1 MTELANESTMVI
13 IDQANSQVET
23 QIRGIERLI
32 EVIADDLSVKTFM
45 NENDPKQN
53 DEVYLTRL
61 SICNKLEEFKDAY
74 PEISGIAIV
83 THSGNYISNE
93 MYKSQKSTLVL
104 DKWYVDC
111 ISNKNEYQITVNP
124 VSRNFTYYEM
134 KSMDEILCVSKAI
147 LNENNKVIGA
157 ILIDFKLEHINSILE
172 NITIGKEGFVV
183 IMDGNEN
190 LIYSPVNAIAPRI
203 KGSWFSDE
211 SGMFEKNIMNER
223 FQFIYKNSN
232 EFGWRTI
239 GVFSLAATLSQVSEM
254 RNILIIILAGAA
266 LLALLLALLFS
277 TTVVRPI
284 MKLEKLMS
292 EAQNG
297 NLYVRFHARY
307 NDEIGSLGRTF
318 NSMLDRMQS
327 LIDQVFAEQK
337 KKRAAEI
344 NALQAQIKPHFLYN
358 TFDTIHWLAKKYG
371 AKDIVYIIQCL
382 TNLFRIGLSSGSEII
397 TLREEVSHVENYLRI
412 QKIRYEDIFDFEV
425 DISEELKEFYVH
437 KLILQPLVENAIY
450 HGIKTSRRNGK
461 ITIKARAA
469 GDNMVILIEDDGIGM
484 PPEQVR
490 KINNLFKNEKSE
502 GMGYG
507 MFNVNQRIKLSYGS
521 EYGLNVESEEG
532 KGTTITIVN
541 PLVVHLDFETNK
553 HDSVMMMSETNEE
566 K

>member
-1 MTELANESTMVI
+1 
-13 IDQANSQVET
+13 
-23 QIRGIERLI
+23 
-32 EVIADDLSVKTFM
+32 
-45 NENDPKQN
+45 
-53 DEVYLTRL
+53 
-61 SICNKLEEFKDAY
+61 
-74 PEISGIAIV
+74 
-83 THSGNYISNE
+83 
-93 MYKSQKSTLVL
+93 
-104 DKWYVDC
+104 
-111 ISNKNEYQITVNP
+111 
-124 VSRNFTYYEM
+124 
-134 KSMDEILCVSKAI
+134 
-147 LNENNKVIGA
+147 
-157 ILIDFKLEHINSILE
+157 
-172 NITIGKEGFVV
+172 
-183 IMDGNEN
+183 
-190 LIYSPVNAIAPRI
+190 
-203 KGSWFSDE
+203 
-211 SGMFEKNIMNER
+211 
-223 FQFIYKNSN
+223 
-232 EFGWRTI
+232 
-239 GVFSLAATLSQVSEM
+239 
-254 RNILIIILAGAA
+254 
-266 LLALLLALLFS
+266 
-277 TTVVRPI
+277 
-284 MKLEKLMS
+284 MS